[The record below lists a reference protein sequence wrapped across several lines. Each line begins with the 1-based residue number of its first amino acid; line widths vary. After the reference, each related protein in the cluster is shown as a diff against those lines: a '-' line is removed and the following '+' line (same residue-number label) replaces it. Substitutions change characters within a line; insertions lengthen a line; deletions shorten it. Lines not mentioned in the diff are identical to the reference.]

1 VLTFAISLFV
11 ACAASNL
18 KKERLIMTKKTKSK
32 AKANNDMLRS
42 EIQRLHEKRVIWQE
56 GAYKRSNEALYE
68 VLEGCHE
75 VLNQLRS
82 DLKLRKKLNKAL
94 EDVGFTVRSNTS
106 IELKVVRAVF
116 GVENNRTQAYTRVL
130 QLAKKDLPEGWKLA
144 EWIEDRGGVEEVRR
158 TPKDGP
164 TLAEQA
170 EKNRIHAEEV
180 LANID
185 ATVPRFKPIKS
196 LQPKEGGDY
205 QFSVA
210 LVRVDSDGKA
220 AIVFGTNKN
229 ALVKSVLTEA
239 GKGLAEQEEPT
250 KVPTKQSTKRK
261 SRDEVLA
268 STDGEVA
275 PDTAIAA

>member
-1 VLTFAISLFV
+1 
-11 ACAASNL
+11 
-18 KKERLIMTKKTKSK
+18 MTETTKSS
-32 AKANNDMLRS
+32 AKANNDMLRD
-42 EIQRLHEKRVIWQE
+42 EIQRLYEKRVIWQE

-94 EDVGFTVRSNTS
+94 EDAGFTVRSNTS

-130 QLAKKDLPEGWKLA
+130 QLAKKDVRQGWTLT
-144 EWIEDRGGVEEVRR
+144 EWIEERGGVEEVRR
-158 TPKDGP
+158 TPKVGP
-164 TLAEQA
+164 TLAEKA

-180 LANID
+180 LANIN
-185 ATVPRFKPIKS
+185 ATVPRFKAIKS
-196 LQPKEGGDY
+196 LQPAEGGDY

-239 GKGLAEQEEPT
+239 GKDLAEQEELT

-268 STDGEVA
+268 STDDEVA
-275 PDTAIAA
+275 LDTAIAA

>member
-1 VLTFAISLFV
+1 
-11 ACAASNL
+11 
-18 KKERLIMTKKTKSK
+18 
-32 AKANNDMLRS
+32 
-42 EIQRLHEKRVIWQE
+42 
-56 GAYKRSNEALYE
+56 
-68 VLEGCHE
+68 
-75 VLNQLRS
+75 
-82 DLKLRKKLNKAL
+82 
-94 EDVGFTVRSNTS
+94 VRSNTS

-144 EWIEDRGGVEEVRR
+144 EWIEEKGGVEEVRR

-196 LQPKEGGDY
+196 LQPEEGGDY

-210 LVRVDSDGKA
+210 LVRVDNDGKA
-220 AIVFGTNKN
+220 AIVFGMPRTSTRSSVFGVLCTNGSPTIGTMQRSTNAQRPFSTSSARPCQKN
-229 ALVKSVLTEA
+229 GPSSAIPS
-239 GKGLAEQEEPT
+239 PT
-250 KVPTKQSTKRK
+250 TSASYHSRNTK
-261 SRDEVLA
+261 
-268 STDGEVA
+268 
-275 PDTAIAA
+275 